1 LRFLGK
7 LARQSLVGVAIG
19 IVVMAAPLPEDI
31 DPLFQI
37 LQAPA
42 GALLIVCSVGKAL
55 YDTLFY
61 DRYPH

>member
-1 LRFLGK
+1 
-7 LARQSLVGVAIG
+7 
-19 IVVMAAPLPEDI
+19 MAAPLPEDI